1 MSVSSDRRFHG
12 IGPVVEPRRP
22 SLWARIVA
30 RARRFDFRGAII
42 PVGALVMLELSVR
55 LGWVSAYVL
64 PPPSELYQS
73 FLILAHG
80 PLWDNMAASALRVLV
95 GFVIGSSLGVVVG
108 ALVGLWSSAERYL
121 EPTFQALR
129 AVPSL
134 AWVPLL
140 MIWFG
145 IGESSKIIL
154 ISKSAFFPVY
164 LSLFSGIRN
173 VDRKL
178 VEVGEMYKQSLPV
191 LVWRIFIPACLPQL
205 FTGLRY
211 GLSLSWLSV
220 VAAELLAAS
229 EGVGYMLSNG
239 RELSR
244 PDLVVIAIIAL
255 AVMGKISDSVFK
267 LIEDRCLRWRDT
279 YSATHASG
287 AGAQQP

>member
-1 MSVSSDRRFHG
+1 MSFSTRGFGRES
-12 IGPVVEPRRP
+12 PVRENRSPG
-22 SLWARIVA
+22 LLLQARTWLLRI
-30 RARRFDFRGAII
+30 DLRGAIV
-42 PVGALVMLELSVR
+42 PVGSLVLLELFVR
-55 LGWVSAYVL
+55 MGWVSPYVL
-64 PPPSELYQS
+64 PPPSELYDT
-73 FLILAHG
+73 FLYLAEG
-80 PLWDNMAASALRVLV
+80 PLWSNIAASTIRVLL
-95 GFVIGSSLGVVVG
+95 GFTIGSLLAIVVG
-108 ALVGLWSSAERYL
+108 SIVGLWFAAERYL

-145 IGESSKIIL
+145 IGETSKIVL
-154 ISKSAFFPVY
+154 IAKSAFFPVY

-178 VEVGEMYKQSLPV
+178 IEVGEMYQQSIPV
-191 LVWRIFIPACLPQL
+191 LVWRIFFPASLPHL

-229 EGVGYMLSNG
+229 EGIGYMLSDG

-244 PDLVVIAIIAL
+244 PDLVLIAIICL
-255 AVMGKISDSVFK
+255 AVLGKISDSIFK
-267 LIEDRCLRWRDT
+267 IVEDRCLKWRDT
-279 YSATHASG
+279 YSVSAGRFAS
-287 AGAQQP
+287 

>member
-1 MSVSSDRRFHG
+1 MSVSPRE
-12 IGPVVEPRRP
+12 IGAGNQLVENEGRSPGLF
-22 SLWARIVA
+22 SQA
-30 RARRFDFRGAII
+30 RAKLLHIDLRGAIV
-42 PVGALVMLELSVR
+42 PVGALALLELFVR
-55 LGWVSAYVL
+55 MGWISPYVL
-64 PPPSELYQS
+64 PPPSELYS
-73 FLILAHG
+73 TFMYLAEG
-80 PLWDNMAASALRVLV
+80 PLWNNIAASSMRVFV
-95 GFVIGSSLGVVVG
+95 GFAVGSMLAIVVG
-108 ALVGLWSSAERYL
+108 SVVGLWYSAERYL

-145 IGESSKIIL
+145 IGETSKIVL
-154 ISKSAFFPVY
+154 IAKSAFFPVY

-178 VEVGEMYKQSLPV
+178 VEVGEMYRQSLPI
-191 LVWRIFIPACLPQL
+191 LVWRIFIPASLPHL

-229 EGVGYMLSNG
+229 EGIGYMLSDG

-244 PDLVVIAIIAL
+244 PDLVLIAIICL
-255 AVMGKISDSVFK
+255 AVLGKISDSIFK
-267 LIEDRCLRWRDT
+267 AVEDRCLGWRDT
-279 YSATHASG
+279 YSVSVGSRTS
-287 AGAQQP
+287 